1 MYVYTARYI
10 TTYIYI
16 HIWYTY
22 INDMISVCIIY
33 IYDMYIIYV
42 YTSIY
47 HYNISRLAE
56 SPFFQGPARIFW
68 RLYLMLDWI
77 SECCQHRIKKELL
90 RLSSYTIANFHCH
103 MPPSFPTSMES
114 FVTQLD
120 WLQHNL
126 DSGLNFIIPINFASQ
141 VTHRKAPFL
150 TRICCK
156 MLLQTFNM
164 LHWWYSEI
172 ENDESDANA
181 NGYQT
186 YDRSRALYLF

>member
-1 MYVYTARYI
+1 
-10 TTYIYI
+10 
-16 HIWYTY
+16 
-22 INDMISVCIIY
+22 
-33 IYDMYIIYV
+33 MYIIYV
-42 YTSIY
+42 YISIPY
-47 HYNISRLAE
+47 LHHYNISRLAE
-56 SPFFQGPARIFW
+56 SPFFQGPARSFW

-77 SECCQHRIKKELL
+77 SKCCQHRIEKELL

-103 MPPSFPTSMES
+103 MPPLISNKYGIFCHSIGLAS
-114 FVTQLD
+114 TQP
-120 WLQHNL
+120 
-126 DSGLNFIIPINFASQ
+126 GLNFIIPIDFGSQ

-186 YDRSRALYLF
+186 YDRSCALYLF